1 MARKKGAVAVKPVAE
16 KQTKEVNKTIETLYS
31 QLVTLLKKN
40 KISKNEVAKR
50 LGMSYQGFLNSFN
63 KRNLRLEAWFEIS
76 EMVNKPFFARFDSA
90 KNIAE
95 MEEGASAASAP
106 VSRSSAASDAAD
118 DFKILRLRNAEEK
131 IAILEKQI
139 GSLESQIQDKQTII
153 ELIRK

>member
-16 KQTKEVNKTIETLYS
+16 KQTKEVNKTIELLYS
-31 QLVTLLKKN
+31 QMVTLLKKN

-76 EMVNKPFFARFDSA
+76 EMVNKPFVARFDSA

-95 MEEGASAASAP
+95 MEAGASGVSAP
-106 VSRSSAASDAAD
+106 ISKASAASDAAD